1 MHVCWWRLIVA
12 MVALPL
18 VAGVVIILM
27 CFVCCPLL
35 WKEIPNTEQS
45 DYYRTPLYVVGV
57 LALWVLFA
65 IGIFFLWWRR
75 KPKVIVDDST
85 EVIVDE
91 PIKVIFDEPIKV
103 IFDEPAKVIVDEP
116 AKVIVDEPAKVIVD
130 EPAKVIVDEPAK
142 VIVDETTL
150 LPAAVA

>member
-75 KPKVIVDDST
+75 KPKVIVGDST
-85 EVIVDE
+85 EVIIDEPTKVTVDE
-91 PIKVIFDEPIKV
+91 PT
-103 IFDEPAKVIVDEP
+103 KVIVDEP
-116 AKVIVDEPAKVIVD
+116 TKVIVDEPTV
-130 EPAKVIVDEPAK
+130 
-142 VIVDETTL
+142 L
-150 LPAAVA
+150 LASEA